1 MSFIGIDVSAKTL
14 DVAVEGG
21 ATWQVTND
29 AAGLALLLTQLG
41 PLAPDLLVVEPTGRY
56 HQLLATTCIAAG
68 LPVAVVNPRQVRDFA
83 RSMGQ
88 LAKTDR
94 LDAAL
99 LARYAAR
106 MQPVPRTLPD
116 EVTREL
122 AALVDRRRQL
132 VEMLKAE
139 RQRLEHAR
147 ASVRGSLTQH
157 ISFLE
162 QALANANTD
171 LDQWIEQSPVW
182 QAQDALLQSVPGV
195 GPQTAHLLLAHLPEL
210 GTLSRRAIAKLV
222 GVAPLSNDSGR
233 FRGQRRCWGGRAEV
247 RSMLYMAALTGAR
260 HNPVL
265 RDCYQRLVAAG
276 KPPKLALMACMRR
289 LLVILNT
296 MMKTGR
302 HWEVSTL
309 PTP

>member
-1 MSFIGIDVSAKTL
+1 
-14 DVAVEGG
+14 
-21 ATWQVTND
+21 
-29 AAGLALLLTQLG
+29 
-41 PLAPDLLVVEPTGRY
+41 
-56 HQLLATTCIAAG
+56 
-68 LPVAVVNPRQVRDFA
+68 
-83 RSMGQ
+83 
-88 LAKTDR
+88 
-94 LDAAL
+94 
-99 LARYAAR
+99 
-106 MQPVPRTLPD
+106 MQPVPRALPD

-132 VEMLKAE
+132 VEMLKVE

-157 ISFLE
+157 IGFLE
-162 QALANANTD
+162 QALADANTD

-182 QAQDALLQSVPGV
+182 QAQDALLQRVPGV
-195 GPQTAHLLLAHLPEL
+195 GPQTAHLLLAHRPEL